1 MMADNKWIYAIVFT
15 TLASVLA
22 LAGCTAPPTSTPVAT
37 SESRIADGFQFTV
50 NVSNVHPRL
59 GESIV
64 ISGDLLNLYN
74 ATIPVDQLGGSISFQ
89 LADDQGNVVWAFSDF
104 HSGTTLT
111 VPAGTGFSW
120 DFTRTWTAATNATFT
135 TPITAGNYI
144 LSATAILG
152 LAVTPI
158 QITVLS

>member
-1 MMADNKWIYAIVFT
+1 MVNRKWTYTLAVVFT
-15 TLASVLA
+15 AAVLV
-22 LAGCTAPPTSTPVAT
+22 LAGCAGPTTPAPVAT
-37 SESRIADGFQFTV
+37 SESRIANGFQFTV
-50 NVSNVHPRL
+50 TVSNVQPRL

-64 ISGDLLNLYN
+64 ISADLLNLYN
-74 ATIPVDQLGGSISFQ
+74 ATIPVDQLGGTIALQ
-89 LADDQGNVVWAFSDF
+89 IADEQGNIVWAFSDV

-120 DFTRTWTAATNATFT
+120 DFTRTWTAATNAAFT
-135 TPITAGNYI
+135 TPITAGNYT

-158 QITVLS
+158 RITVSG